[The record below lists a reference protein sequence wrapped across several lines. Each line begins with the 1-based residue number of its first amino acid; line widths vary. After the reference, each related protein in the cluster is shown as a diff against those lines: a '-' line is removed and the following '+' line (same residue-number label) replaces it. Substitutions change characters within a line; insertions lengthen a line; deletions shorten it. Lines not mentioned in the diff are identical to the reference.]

1 MYNIEREPSEYLL
14 ACFFAECETQ
24 FRFLETKHGFKYF
37 SGLVDYKG
45 GRQIITPYKN
55 QTIENGFQAMTRY
68 EKDDDAFEIIFDDMY
83 LSLEGYAYYNRINRF
98 EFSEVLEAAKKTD
111 SVLTGKKPVHHRDG
125 VREAIE
131 QIATPFKNH
140 IKHFVAPT
148 PKLIERALT
157 MRGKRIEHKVRSHY
171 EAIVQEACAKAA
183 KAFLKKNYQSVI
195 ELLSPY
201 ERDLSAADLKKL
213 EKAKKNCQMPL

>member
-24 FRFLETKHGFKYF
+24 FRFLETKHGFHYF
-37 SGLVDYKG
+37 SGLVEYKG

-111 SVLTGKKPVHHRDG
+111 SALTGKKPVHHRDG

-131 QIATPFKNH
+131 QIAAPFKSH
-140 IKHFVAPT
+140 IQYFIDPGEKQ
-148 PKLIERALT
+148 IERALT
-157 MRGKRIEHKVRSHY
+157 MRNKRMEHNIRAHH
-171 EAIVQEACAKAA
+171 ETIVQEASAKAA
-183 KAFLKKNYQSVI
+183 KAFLEKNYQFVI

-201 ERDLSAADLKKL
+201 KKDLSAADLKKL
-213 EKAKKNCQMPL
+213 EKAKKSCKTPT